1 MDVEKIISDIIQA
14 AYDVRSLLLPGFLE
28 KVYENAML
36 IELRNKGYRVKQQ
49 VPIDVR
55 YKGYQVGEYIA
66 DLIVEDSVIIEIK
79 AAKNID
85 VSHEI
90 QTVCYLTATGIDNGI
105 VVNFGNPQGIQ
116 IRRKYRTY
124 DSTKSTNKI

>member
-14 AYDVRSLLLPGFLE
+14 AYDVRSLLMPGFLE

-36 IELRNKGYRVKQQ
+36 IELRDKGYHVKQQ

-116 IRRKYRTY
+116 IKRKYRTY

>member
-14 AYDVRSLLLPGFLE
+14 AYDVRSLLMPGFLE

-36 IELRNKGYRVKQQ
+36 IELRDKGYRVKQQ
-49 VPIDVR
+49 VPNDVR

>member
-36 IELRNKGYRVKQQ
+36 IELRDKGYCVKQQ

>member
-1 MDVEKIISDIIQA
+1 MDVENIISDIIQA
-14 AYDVRSLLLPGFLE
+14 AYDVRSLLMPGFLE

-36 IELRNKGYRVKQQ
+36 IELRDKGYRVKQQ

>member
-14 AYDVRSLLLPGFLE
+14 AYDVRSLLMPGFLE

>member
-14 AYDVRSLLLPGFLE
+14 AYDVRSLLMPGFLE

-105 VVNFGNPQGIQ
+105 VGNFGNPQRIQ

>member
-14 AYDVRSLLLPGFLE
+14 AYDVRSLLMPGFLE

-36 IELRNKGYRVKQQ
+36 IELRDKGYRVKQQ

-66 DLIVEDSVIIEIK
+66 DLIVEDSVIIKIK

>member
-14 AYDVRSLLLPGFLE
+14 AYDVRSLLMPGFLE

-36 IELRNKGYRVKQQ
+36 IELRDKGYRVKQQ

-79 AAKNID
+79 AAKN
-85 VSHEI
+85 
-90 QTVCYLTATGIDNGI
+90 T
-105 VVNFGNPQGIQ
+105 
-116 IRRKYRTY
+116 
-124 DSTKSTNKI
+124 DSLLLDCHRY

>member
-14 AYDVRSLLLPGFLE
+14 AYDVRSLLMPGFLE

-36 IELRNKGYRVKQQ
+36 IELRDKGYRVKQQ

>member
-14 AYDVRSLLLPGFLE
+14 AYDVRSLLMPGFLE

-36 IELRNKGYRVKQQ
+36 IELRDKGYHVKQQ